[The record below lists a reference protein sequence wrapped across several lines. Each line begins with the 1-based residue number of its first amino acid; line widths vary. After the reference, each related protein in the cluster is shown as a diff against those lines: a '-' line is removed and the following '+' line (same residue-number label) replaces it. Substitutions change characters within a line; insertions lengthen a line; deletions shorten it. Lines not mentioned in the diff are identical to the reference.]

1 MKEVKIMEQRALEI
15 AVKAVAGAR
24 FWLTRMLVQQIKN
37 KGGMYELVFSG
48 IEKIRCV

>member
-1 MKEVKIMEQRALEI
+1 MKQRALEI

-37 KGGMYELVFSG
+37 RINNKERVIYE
-48 IEKIRCV
+48 

>member
-15 AVKAVAGAR
+15 AVKAVASAR
-24 FWLTRMLVQQIKN
+24 FWLTRMLVQKLKN

-48 IEKIRCV
+48 IEKVRSV